1 MRRQL
6 CLKLFSKIPNNVS
19 STNATNSFSS
29 NPIFS
34 PSIVKTSGNP
44 CYQQPFSQHSTLSHS
59 QLWKFYS
66 PNGVYGRIQ
75 NGVLPGPAL
84 ARRFY
89 SKSLFRG
96 QSNFPVNGAIRVYWR
111 RFFHSFDSQR
121 RGWRSGFRQFTA
133 DGVVIGLIVANVA
146 VFILWRVASPEFM
159 VKNFMISVD
168 NFTSGRLHTLIT
180 SAFSHNEMWH
190 LITNMVGLY
199 FFGLSIG
206 RTFGPEYLLK
216 LYLSGALV
224 GSIFYLAYHGFIA
237 PSFQEKQ
244 MFGIDPSKSRGL
256 GASGAVNAILLLD
269 IFLFPTKTLYLD
281 FIIPVPAIL
290 LGIFIVGKDLLR
302 ILEVYSNWG
311 LSLSL
316 SPLGDTQ
323 ISGSAHLGGATVAA
337 LAWARTRRGRFWR
350 F

>member
-6 CLKLFSKIPNNVS
+6 CLKLFSKIPNNVW
-19 STNATNSFSS
+19 STNTTNSISS
-29 NPIFS
+29 NPILS
-34 PSIVKTSGNP
+34 SSIVKTSGKP
-44 CYQQPFSQHSTLSHS
+44 LYQQPFSQHSTLSHS
-59 QLWKFYS
+59 QLWKFCG

-84 ARRFY
+84 ARRFC
-89 SKSLFRG
+89 SRPLFRG
-96 QSNFPVNGAIRVYWR
+96 QSKFPVNGAIRVYWR

-121 RGWRSGFRQFTA
+121 RGWRSGLRQFTA

-146 VFILWRVASPEFM
+146 VFVLWRVASPEFM

-216 LYLSGALV
+216 LYLSGAVV

-237 PSFQEKQ
+237 PSFQHELWQ
-244 MFGIDPSKSRGL
+244 LMICATYFQ

-290 LGIFIVGKDLLR
+290 LGIFIIGKDVLR
-302 ILEVYSNWG
+302 ILEGN
-311 LSLSL
+311 
-316 SPLGDTQ
+316 TQ

-337 LAWARTRRGRFWR
+337 LAWARSRRGRFWR